1 MANQRYAK
9 LELESVQGNEITAS
23 TVTATKKWFVPA
35 EEIGFAPNPNLLDR
49 SDEIRQIEGRVI
61 QAQNGYAPT
70 GSANLR
76 AYTRYLGFLMLLL
89 FGEVTTVEGNGT
101 TIKDPL
107 EAVVPKKAFMHTFK
121 KKPGATPASAKL
133 TLAYFDKWIEA
144 RSLTV
149 QSMAFSL
156 ADDGVKA
163 AATVMANYLKRL
175 TADPADTP
183 EGEAFSV
190 LPFRRRNLKVE
201 TPSLAATKLLDSVDF
216 SLEQSL
222 EPVMPLGLATGWPQA
237 TERANNSDG
246 FLKLSGSLS
255 RRDFDPV
262 DWDALISA
270 AIFSLKFIF
279 ESEQK
284 IPGTESGEH
293 AYAMYV
299 TTEGAQFT
307 GGGPENLKQQARH
320 ESNYDWQAGS
330 AETAKSDVSVVIVN
344 DVKSYTE

>member
-1 MANQRYAK
+1 VANQRYAK
-9 LELESVQGNEITAS
+9 LELESAQGNELVAS

-49 SDEIRQIEGRVI
+49 SDEIRQFDGRVV

-70 GSANLR
+70 GSVNLR
-76 AYTRYLGFLMLLL
+76 AYTRYLGFLLLLL
-89 FGEVTTVEGNGT
+89 FGEVTTVEGDGT
-101 TIKDPL
+101 TKKDPL
-107 EAVVPKKAFMHTFK
+107 EALIPKKAWMHTFK
-121 KKPGATPASAKL
+121 KKAGSTPLTAKA
-133 TLAYFDKWIEA
+133 TLAYYDKWIEA
-144 RSLTV
+144 RSLSV
-149 QSMAFSL
+149 GSMAFSL

-163 AATVMANYLKRL
+163 AVTTMANYLKRI

-201 TPSLAATKLLDSVDF
+201 TPSLAATKLLDSIDF

-222 EPVMPLGLATGWPQA
+222 EPVLPLGLATGWPQA
-237 TERANNSDG
+237 TERQNNPDG
-246 FLKLSGSLS
+246 FLKLSGSMS

-270 AIFSLKFIF
+270 AVFGLKFIF
-279 ESEQK
+279 ESEQL
-284 IPGTESGEH
+284 IPGTETGTH
-293 AYAMYV
+293 PYAMYV
-299 TTEGAQFT
+299 ITNGAQFT

-320 ESNYDWQAGS
+320 EANYDWQAGS
-330 AETAKSDVSVVIVN
+330 SESAKSDVEVVVVN